1 MGYAILSITINQK
14 YILFFRSIFLY
25 FAIISGNNLKQNWSV
40 DKLLHTE
47 KELVRKLKE
56 GDSFAFEVLFYKYR
70 NKIKGFAKKMVPS
83 QIDPEEIV
91 QEVFVRVWLKK
102 ETIDPDKDFQS
113 YLFSIAKHLILDYLK
128 SAVNRKLYFV
138 GEHFQQD
145 LLAEDGPDPVI
156 PENAE
161 EKLLGLIKQIPERR
175 REIFCL
181 NRFEGMSYKQIAAR
195 LNITE
200 NTVDSQIRNALAFL
214 REEFRKIVVLA
225 FLYFFQ

>member
-1 MGYAILSITINQK
+1 
-14 YILFFRSIFLY
+14 
-25 FAIISGNNLKQNWSV
+25 V
-40 DKLLHTE
+40 EKLLHTE
-47 KELVRKLKE
+47 KELIKKLKE

-70 NKIKGFAKKMVPS
+70 NKIKGFAQKIVPA

-102 ETIDPDKDFQS
+102 EAIDPEKDFQS
-113 YLFSIAKHLILDYLK
+113 YLFSIAKHLVLDHLK

-145 LLAEDGPDPVI
+145 LLEDEGLESSI
-156 PENAE
+156 SEETE
-161 EKLLGLIKQIPERR
+161 EKLQKLINEIPERR
-175 REIFCL
+175 REIFRL
-181 NRFEGMSYKQIAAR
+181 SRFEGLSYKQIAER
-195 LNITE
+195 LNISE

-214 REEFRKIVVLA
+214 RKEFRKIIVLV